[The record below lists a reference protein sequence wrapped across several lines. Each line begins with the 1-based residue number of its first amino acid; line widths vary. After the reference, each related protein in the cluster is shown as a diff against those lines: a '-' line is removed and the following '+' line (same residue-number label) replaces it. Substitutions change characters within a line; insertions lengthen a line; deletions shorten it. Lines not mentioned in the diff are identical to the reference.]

1 MVRRIVTLLLVGAWQ
16 LQAVVPPHVHA
27 GMSAEDLISHGERRH
42 FHWSHE
48 SHAHYDHA
56 HGAHDHGHSHP
67 HAAPSGGHFEG
78 HLAAPAADH
87 AAAVYLDTGS
97 LANVPR
103 TSPHLAP
110 LDVVTFAAFVG
121 DMIPSLEQHTS
132 APPRYGGQVPA
143 FLSSTR
149 LLL

>member
-1 MVRRIVTLLLVGAWQ
+1 M
-16 LQAVVPPHVHA
+16 HA
-27 GMSAEDLISHGERRH
+27 GMSAEDLSSHGERRH

-48 SHAHYDHA
+48 SQAHHDHA
-56 HGAHDHGHSHP
+56 HRAHDHGHSHP
-67 HAAPSGGHFEG
+67 QAMPPDGHFAG
-78 HLAAPAADH
+78 DLAAPAADH
-87 AAAVYLDTGS
+87 DDDAIYLDTGS

-103 TSPHLAP
+103 TLPHLAP
-110 LDVVTFAAFVG
+110 LAVVTFAASVG
-121 DMIPSLEQHTS
+121 DMTPSLEQHTS